1 MSHDNPSCDTKD
13 EGTELETKKNTGE
26 EFKEQ
31 VSDLRVAIPEQKE
44 DFIVGTERWLSS
56 RKSIYKNLIAIGFAW
71 IFLFTA
77 YSSIANLQSS
87 LNRTKGLGTA
97 GLATIYVS
105 LVISC
110 LFLPPA
116 MIKNLGLKWTI
127 IISQCTYTIYM
138 AANIYP
144 RWYTIIP
151 GKFLKSF
158 KNIINLK
165 MYIKA
170 AIILGSG
177 AAPLWTGI
185 N

>member
-13 EGTELETKKNTGE
+13 EGTELETKKETSE
-26 EFKEQ
+26 ENKY
-31 VSDLRVAIPEQKE
+31 SNADLKVAIPEYKE
-44 DFIVGTERWLSS
+44 VFLAGTETWLSS
-56 RKSIYKNLIAIGFAW
+56 RKSIYKNLLVIGLAW

-97 GLATIYVS
+97 GLSTIYIS

-110 LFLPPA
+110 LFVPPA
-116 MIKNLGLKWTI
+116 MIKKLGLKWTI
-127 IISQCTYTIYM
+127 LISQCTYTIYM

-151 GKFLKSF
+151 GNK
-158 KNIINLK
+158 
-165 MYIKA
+165 
-170 AIILGSG
+170 
-177 AAPLWTGI
+177 
-185 N
+185 

>member
-1 MSHDNPSCDTKD
+1 MSHDNPSCDIND
-13 EGTELETKKNTGE
+13 EGTKAETNE
-26 EFKEQ
+26 EQK
-31 VSDLRVAIPEQKE
+31 VPPSDLKVAIPEMKE
-44 DFIVGTERWLSS
+44 EFQIGTERWLSS
-56 RKSIYKNLIAIGFAW
+56 RKSIYKNLLVIGFAW

-87 LNRTKGLGTA
+87 LNKTKGLGTA
-97 GLATIYVS
+97 GLSTIYAS

-151 GKFLKSF
+151 GKR
-158 KNIINLK
+158 N
-165 MYIKA
+165 
-170 AIILGSG
+170 
-177 AAPLWTGI
+177 
-185 N
+185 